1 MSEYS
6 SYDNFNSEVSDK
18 IKNLAKMA
26 ESSTIIAPEYYK
38 QFDVKRGLRDEKGVG
53 VCAGLTEIS
62 EIHGYTTDYDGNKIP
77 CKANCITGV
86 SKSRILSAALQA
98 KGVSALKKS
107 RTFCCSANFP
117 TRMNS
122 NRSSAF

>member
-6 SYDNFNSEVSDK
+6 SYDHFNSEVSDK

-26 ESSTIIAPEYYK
+26 ESSTTIAPAYYNNSTSSA
-38 QFDVKRGLRDEKGVG
+38 
-53 VCAGLTEIS
+53 VCATKRASAFVRDLPKFRKFTVTRP
-62 EIHGYTTDYDGNKIP
+62 TTTAIKSLAR
-77 CKANCITGV
+77 ANCITGV